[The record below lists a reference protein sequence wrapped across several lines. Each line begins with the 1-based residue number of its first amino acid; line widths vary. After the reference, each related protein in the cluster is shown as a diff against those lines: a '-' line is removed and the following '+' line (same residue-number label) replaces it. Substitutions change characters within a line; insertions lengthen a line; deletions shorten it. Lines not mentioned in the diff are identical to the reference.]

1 MPSDARVAFP
11 EQCSIPVSVPL
22 TESNLGLSSC
32 SLCTPTDRYP
42 APAETMRAST
52 VLALAASAVLSASPA
67 LAQLATLRGTIPGS
81 LHQCESTNVFFFQ
94 SNNVRPLTLVLLP
107 EAVAAQAGANP
118 TLDQVKA
125 LGPLQVVEGITTPDA
140 QQSNFVLTIAAGESF
155 ESFAFLPDGTG
166 KNLNLARTVQ
176 TALPNTPACN
186 AATAASAKAAVAAPP
201 APLGPRHSS
210 LSSNSS
216 SSTPAAAAMTTTK
229 KAKAATTSAA
239 ALAAATPSSASL
251 ASIGRASSS
260 SSSAASSASAASSS
274 STPTSG
280 AGKISA
286 GFAGAALVGLVAA
299 FAA

>member
-1 MPSDARVAFP
+1 
-11 EQCSIPVSVPL
+11 
-22 TESNLGLSSC
+22 
-32 SLCTPTDRYP
+32 
-42 APAETMRAST
+42 MRAST

-140 QQSNFVLTIAAGESF
+140 QQSNFVLAVAAGESF

-201 APLGPRHSS
+201 AP
-210 LSSNSS
+210 S

-260 SSSAASSASAASSS
+260 SSSSASSASAASTS

-286 GFAGAALVGLVAA
+286 GFAGAAVVGLVAA
-299 FAA
+299 LAA

>member
-1 MPSDARVAFP
+1 
-11 EQCSIPVSVPL
+11 
-22 TESNLGLSSC
+22 
-32 SLCTPTDRYP
+32 
-42 APAETMRAST
+42 MRAST

-94 SNNVRPLTLVLLP
+94 SNNVRPLTLVFLP

-140 QQSNFVLTIAAGESF
+140 QQSNFVLAIAAGESF

-186 AATAASAKAAVAAPP
+186 AATAASAKAAVAAP
-201 APLGPRHSS
+201 AP
-210 LSSNSS
+210 S

-239 ALAAATPSSASL
+239 ALAATPSTASL
-251 ASIGRASSS
+251 ASIGLVSSS
-260 SSSAASSASAASSS
+260 SSSAVSSASAAGSN

-280 AGKISA
+280 AGKFSA
-286 GFAGAALVGLVAA
+286 GFAGAAVVGLVAA

>member
-1 MPSDARVAFP
+1 
-11 EQCSIPVSVPL
+11 
-22 TESNLGLSSC
+22 
-32 SLCTPTDRYP
+32 
-42 APAETMRAST
+42 MRAT
-52 VLALAASAVLSASPA
+52 TFLALAASAVLSASPA

-94 SNNVRPLTLVLLP
+94 SGGIRPLTLVLLP

-140 QQSNFVLTIAAGESF
+140 QQSNFVLAIAAGESF

-201 APLGPRHSS
+201 AP
-210 LSSNSS
+210 S

-229 KAKAATTSAA
+229 KAKAVTTSAA
-239 ALAAATPSSASL
+239 ALAAATTSSASL

-260 SSSAASSASAASSS
+260 SSSSSSSASAASTS

-280 AGKISA
+280 AGKLSA
-286 GFAGAALVGLVAA
+286 GFAGVAIVGLVAA